1 MQKNKCLDFDNEMR
15 TLSMGVYKG
24 NEKYIPKDWIRI
36 AEQDSKNGFHGEAFY
51 KNGTIVVSFRGTDEF
66 INDLLKEDILKLGL
80 NKLPA
85 QYIYAQ
91 EFYKKVKKDFPNKK
105 IIFTGHSLGGSL
117 AQLLGNETGNKTVT
131 FNAYGVG
138 NLIPKEDIKNN
149 ADIKNYGNVDDTV
162 FNLNLR
168 NQLGKTYIIDY
179 GKDCEYI
186 TKSPNGNYFGGLYP
200 LKKHSIE
207 NMGNIEDAVEYKK
220 PKDQEATLT
229 GKVSFNV
236 SAQDLDKK
244 RIITQEEI
252 KQMNNEEFLRNEK
265 FIHQQIKI
273 GNVMS
278 KSEAEQGVKSGNLI
292 WVHSYTHD
300 DGTEVHGYY
309 RRK

>member
-66 INDLLKEDILKLGL
+66 INDFLKEDILKLGL

-91 EFYKKVKKDFPNKK
+91 EFYNKVKADFPNKK

-168 NQLGKTYIIDY
+168 NQLGEIYIIDY

-186 TKSPNGNYFGGLYP
+186 TKSPNGDYFGGLYP

-236 SAQDLDKK
+236 SVRDFDKK

-265 FIHQQIKI
+265 FIHQQMKT
-273 GNVMS
+273 GNIMS
-278 KSEAEQGVKSGNLI
+278 KSEAEQEIKAGNLI
-292 WVHSYTHD
+292 WVHSYTRD

>member
-168 NQLGKTYIIDY
+168 NQLGEIYIIDY

-186 TKSPNGNYFGGLYP
+186 TKSPNGDYFGGLYP

-236 SAQDLDKK
+236 SVRDFDKK

-265 FIHQQIKI
+265 FIHQQMKT
-273 GNVMS
+273 GNIMS
-278 KSEAEQGVKSGNLI
+278 KSEAEQEFKAGNLI
-292 WVHSYTHD
+292 WVHSYTRD

>member
-80 NKLPA
+80 NKLLA

-117 AQLLGNETGNKTVT
+117 AQLMGNETGNKTVT

-149 ADIKNYGNVDDTV
+149 ADIKNYGNVNDTV

-220 PKDQEATLT
+220 TKDQEATLT

-278 KSEAEQGVKSGNLI
+278 KSEAEQGVKSGNLLG
-292 WVHSYTHD
+292 SFLYP
-300 DGTEVHGYY
+300 
-309 RRK
+309 

>member
-168 NQLGKTYIIDY
+168 NQLGEIYIIDY

-186 TKSPNGNYFGGLYP
+186 TKSPNGDYFGGLYP

-236 SAQDLDKK
+236 SVRDFDKK
-244 RIITQEEI
+244 RIITQE
-252 KQMNNEEFLRNEK
+252 
-265 FIHQQIKI
+265 
-273 GNVMS
+273 
-278 KSEAEQGVKSGNLI
+278 
-292 WVHSYTHD
+292 
-300 DGTEVHGYY
+300 
-309 RRK
+309 

>member
-168 NQLGKTYIIDY
+168 NQLGEIYIIDY

-186 TKSPNGNYFGGLYP
+186 TKSPNGDYFGGLYP

-220 PKDQEATLT
+220 PKDQETTLT

-236 SAQDLDKK
+236 SVRDFDKK

-265 FIHQQIKI
+265 FIHQQMKT
-273 GNVMS
+273 GNIMS
-278 KSEAEQGVKSGNLI
+278 KSEAEQEFKAGNLI
-292 WVHSYTHD
+292 WVHSYTRD